1 MKCRTIPISRSF
13 LSPYYIYYV
22 DNSFESYLTNH
33 SLDQYTEEQKAA
45 LVDCCPTE
53 VFAMEEHSGAV
64 VITDVS
70 ACIFCKECIYTL
82 EDFRRS
88 PEDKL
93 AVEVRHSP
101 DRFTFTVETTG
112 ALYAKEV
119 VQDALVQLTDKL
131 GRLIRAIP
139 KLLEL

>member
-1 MKCRTIPISRSF
+1 VKCRTIPIPQWF
-13 LSPYYIYYV
+13 LPPFFISSIA
-22 DNSFESYLTNH
+22 NLFKSSLTNY

-119 VQDALVQLTDKL
+119 VQDALVQLTEKL

>member
-1 MKCRTIPISRSF
+1 
-13 LSPYYIYYV
+13 
-22 DNSFESYLTNH
+22 
-33 SLDQYTEEQKAA
+33 
-45 LVDCCPTE
+45 
-53 VFAMEEHSGAV
+53 MEEHSGAV
-64 VITDVS
+64 VITDAS

-93 AVEVRHSP
+93 AVEIKHSP

-119 VQDALVQLTDKL
+119 VQDALIQLTEKL
-131 GRLIRAIP
+131 GRLIRALP
-139 KLLEL
+139 KLDDM

>member
-1 MKCRTIPISRSF
+1 VKCRTIPIPQWF
-13 LSPYYIYYV
+13 LSPFFISSIA
-22 DNSFESYLTNH
+22 NLFKSSLTNY

-119 VQDALVQLTDKL
+119 VQDALVQLTEKL

>member
-1 MKCRTIPISRSF
+1 VKCRTIPIPK
-13 LSPYYIYYV
+13 LSLPPFSIYSV
-22 DNSFESYLTNH
+22 DNFLKSSMTNH

-119 VQDALVQLTDKL
+119 VQDALVQLAEKL

>member
-1 MKCRTIPISRSF
+1 M
-13 LSPYYIYYV
+13 
-22 DNSFESYLTNH
+22 H
-33 SLDQYTEEQKAA
+33 SLDQYTEEQKAT

-53 VFAMEEHSGAV
+53 VFVMEENSGAV
-64 VITDVS
+64 VIADAS

-119 VQDALVQLTDKL
+119 VQDAMIQLTEKL

-139 KLLEL
+139 KLLE

>member
-1 MKCRTIPISRSF
+1 VKCRTIPIPQWF
-13 LSPYYIYYV
+13 LFPFFVSSIDSV
-22 DNSFESYLTNH
+22 FKFCLTNH

-119 VQDALVQLTDKL
+119 VQDALVQLTEKL

>member
-1 MKCRTIPISRSF
+1 VKCRTIPIAQWF
-13 LSPYYIYYV
+13 LSPFFISSIA
-22 DNSFESYLTNH
+22 NLFKSSLTNY

-119 VQDALVQLTDKL
+119 VQDALVQLTEKL

>member
-1 MKCRTIPISRSF
+1 
-13 LSPYYIYYV
+13 
-22 DNSFESYLTNH
+22 
-33 SLDQYTEEQKAA
+33 
-45 LVDCCPTE
+45 
-53 VFAMEEHSGAV
+53 MEENSGAV
-64 VITDVS
+64 VITDS
-70 ACIFCKECIYTL
+70 SMCIFCKECIYTL

-119 VQDALVQLTDKL
+119 VQDAMIQLSEKL
-131 GRLIRAIP
+131 GRLTRAIP
-139 KLLEL
+139 KLLE